1 MVGLFSYKFAQCMF
15 RAKEKMYLNFLFHCQ
30 ETGVVNGEEQMGIET
45 KAEVQQVL
53 YTVHTIWRAM
63 LAI

>member
-1 MVGLFSYKFAQCMF
+1 M
-15 RAKEKMYLNFLFHCQ
+15 
-30 ETGVVNGEEQMGIET
+30 VNGEEQMGIET

-53 YTVHTIWRAM
+53 YTVHRIWRAM